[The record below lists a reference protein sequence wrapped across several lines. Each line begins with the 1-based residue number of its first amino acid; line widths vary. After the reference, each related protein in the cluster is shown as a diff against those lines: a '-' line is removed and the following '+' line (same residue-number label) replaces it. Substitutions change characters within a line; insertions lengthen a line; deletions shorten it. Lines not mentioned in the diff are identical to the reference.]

1 MKVQFKTL
9 HGSVEDYSIN
19 SKGDKHFILKDES
32 LMFQQLIKKQLRFRV
47 LDMITTDHLEAVKRS
62 RFIDGSIKSVVDRY
76 LGDAVVFYLVYGY
89 AYKDDVKVK
98 AVEPITLIR

>member
-1 MKVQFKTL
+1 VQFKTL
-9 HGSVEDYSIN
+9 NGSTEDYILTL
-19 SKGDKHFILKDES
+19 KDDKHFILKDES
-32 LMFQQLIKKQLRFRV
+32 FMFQQLIKKQLRFRV

>member
-47 LDMITTDHLEAVKRS
+47 S
-62 RFIDGSIKSVVDRY
+62 CFNS
-76 LGDAVVFYLVYGY
+76 
-89 AYKDDVKVK
+89 
-98 AVEPITLIR
+98 